1 MGIRPPE
8 GYVWLWVI
16 KGFDGLF
23 SMIDKWLSQGTPPT
37 DELKAGLTAVRDR
50 IDATLKKLP

>member
-1 MGIRPPE
+1 MAVRPPE

-23 SMIDKWLSQGTPPT
+23 SMIDKWIAQGTPVTP
-37 DELKAGLTAVRDR
+37 ELKAGLRSVRDR
-50 IDATLKKLP
+50 IDETLKKLP